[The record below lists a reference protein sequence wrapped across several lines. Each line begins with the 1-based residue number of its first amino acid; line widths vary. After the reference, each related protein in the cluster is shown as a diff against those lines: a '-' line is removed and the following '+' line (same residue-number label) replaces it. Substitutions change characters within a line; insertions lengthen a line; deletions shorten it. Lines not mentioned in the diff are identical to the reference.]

1 MTLRAFVIA
10 LALAFGIAPLVQAQ
24 TEIPVETWADEN
36 DFRSVRMSF
45 DGEKIAML
53 QKTERGGDYQ
63 VVLFET
69 ADIATSLRR
78 LDTGDDAEPRSL
90 FWVNNDTIVISFVLE
105 RKRRKELFSLNR
117 YLAFNVNTGESVNLL
132 KGATP
137 DRNASAAES
146 AAKLL
151 GQGSIVDTLRND
163 FDHIL
168 MSINEGTANNIYK
181 VNVNSGARE
190 LVLKGNSDVGGVGFD
205 WEGEPRTAQGYDPDG
220 PAVLLLARAKGDTM
234 WKTVARRDARDRNR
248 ISLIGFSDPDAPNTL
263 YFVADK
269 DGNNNSAIYTMNINN
284 PSEWT
289 PVFEPEGYDAL
300 GVLSSPRL
308 SDRQSITGFLY
319 AGDHRQERY
328 YTDPE
333 IGSIY
338 ASIEQSFP
346 DKIVS
351 LSEISQDSSTVL
363 FFVSGPTDPGTY
375 YMIKEGKAS
384 KVIGVNSEISSA
396 DLSPV
401 QGIFATGRDGYKI
414 PALVTVPRG
423 EGPFPG
429 IVMPHGGPWVRDY
442 YGYDEWAQ
450 MLANRGYVV
459 VQPNYR
465 GSEGHGLEHWRAG
478 DREWGQVMQNDIED
492 SLTHLVG
499 EGLVDGDKLAIFG
512 WSYGGYAAFVGATRE
527 NTPFNCSIA
536 GAGISDIPPMRG
548 RIGDSRFLRKYQ
560 EPTVAGFSP
569 LDAAE
574 SVKMPMLIVHGEDD
588 NTVPVEQSRMF
599 VRDLKRID
607 ADYEYIEIKDMF
619 HSPWR
624 YEHNMAWFPEV
635 FEFFE
640 TKCGF

>member
-1 MTLRAFVIA
+1 MGAAERRGPAPPPEPWRSGRQGWSSARRSVCATSAGPDDNLTSGGASEDISAIHVFHHDTRNGEPAGRYGADGVGIA
-10 LALAFGIAPLVQAQ
+10 LCALAIDLDGRHIA
-24 TEIPVETWADEN
+24 I
-36 DFRSVRMSF
+36 
-45 DGEKIAML
+45 
-53 QKTERGGDYQ
+53 
-63 VVLFET
+63 
-69 ADIATSLRR
+69 
-78 LDTGDDAEPRSL
+78 
-90 FWVNNDTIVISFVLE
+90 
-105 RKRRKELFSLNR
+105 
-117 YLAFNVNTGESVNLL
+117 
-132 KGATP
+132 
-137 DRNASAAES
+137 
-146 AAKLL
+146 
-151 GQGSIVDTLRND
+151 
-163 FDHIL
+163 
-168 MSINEGTANNIYK
+168 
-181 VNVNSGARE
+181 
-190 LVLKGNSDVGGVGFD
+190 
-205 WEGEPRTAQGYDPDG
+205 
-220 PAVLLLARAKGDTM
+220 
-234 WKTVARRDARDRNR
+234 
-248 ISLIGFSDPDAPNTL
+248 
-263 YFVADK
+263 
-269 DGNNNSAIYTMNINN
+269 
-284 PSEWT
+284 
-289 PVFEPEGYDAL
+289 
-300 GVLSSPRL
+300 
-308 SDRQSITGFLY
+308 ITGFLY

-599 VRDLKRID
+599 VRELKRID